1 MKDTVT
7 RLYDEVFNAARAEV
21 ADRLVAPEFVVHGT
35 PHTDLRGPAA
45 IKATDRLLRAA
56 FPDLHV
62 TLDDM
67 IAEGDRVGVRW
78 SMRGTH
84 RGAFMGVPAT
94 ERRVCLQ
101 ACVIFRIEDGHL
113 AELWPVIDHA
123 ALLQQLK
130 G

>member
-7 RLYDEVFNAARAEV
+7 RLYDEVFNAARPEV
-21 ADRLVAPEFVVHGT
+21 ADQIVAPAFVVHGT
-35 PHTDLRGPAA
+35 PRTDARGPEA
-45 IKATDRLLRAA
+45 IKATERLLRAA
-56 FPDLHV
+56 FPDLHF

-67 IAEGDRVGVRW
+67 IAEGDRVAVRW

-84 RGAFMGVPAT
+84 RAEFMGVPAT
-94 ERRVCLQ
+94 GRQVCLQ
-101 ACVIFRIEDGHL
+101 ACVIFRIENGCI

-123 ALLQQLK
+123 GLLQQLH